1 MAEDISKILG
11 WAYIGTPAGMQSKRG
26 GCIADFEIGQITDL
40 DNRYIEIYPNTEI
53 LCQHWEL
60 RNNLP
65 VTYYILYRFAR
76 EMNAG
81 RHGAFYGSVLV
92 SVKYE
97 LEPTLVYGILSN
109 LADKLGKSL
118 DENQRFKTNITSLE
132 LTEPPELR
140 HLSQSLTKLSTISS
154 AAGNSCFLQPN
165 RPYIK
170 NEQANLK
177 IGADFFEHGNRLQAS
192 KIYNRVYG
200 SSNPEIVRYVQERK
214 SLKILDFNTLTY
226 ELSIEK
232 KNDEISDLSK
242 KLDETKISLVFS
254 EVQFHDL
261 KVQSDRLEQDFKNKI
276 LNLENQ
282 LSEAQRTMPAGVDRE
297 ELATQFKASQS
308 DQNNLQYVNSS
319 GSAPPRSNEHNSP
332 RFKSFQDQAGQKQ
345 NFQSQS
351 PKNKEPREPAFQNE
365 VSSQDNRGQ
374 KKSKNNHQH
383 LAETPQKGNYKTSQE
398 QIPQRQS
405 DRKKSE
411 KNRDALNSSENIDS
425 NQVKYTRHQFN
436 VFWLH
441 YRVYI
446 FAGLVLISLSCFLAY
461 NEYPDL
467 FNWGSKTENA
477 STVKNAVTSNIP
489 DSSTMHQTL
498 SAQVA
503 QPASVSDKNFMMQTN
518 PVSSSNTFSP
528 VNPKVIINQGVR
540 GPFKTSDDRVL
551 AQKADLSKPIPLNQ
565 GVKKSKEVVSNKESD
580 VKIMTYTVQK
590 GDYSLAIILKHINKL
605 HLKVSSLSKIEI
617 FFGPKDAITKDHK
630 FKAGEKLYYSV
641 PASH

>member
-26 GCIADFEIGQITDL
+26 GCIADFEIGPITDL
-40 DNRYIEIYPNTEI
+40 DNRYIEIYPKTEI

-97 LEPTLVYGILSN
+97 LEPTLVYGILTN
-109 LADKLGKSL
+109 LADKLGQSL
-118 DENQRFKTNITSLE
+118 DDNQRFKTNITLLE
-132 LTEPPELR
+132 LTEPPGLR
-140 HLSQSLTKLSTISS
+140 HLSLSLTKLSIISS
-154 AAGNSCFLQPN
+154 AAGNSCFLQRN

-177 IGADFFEHGNRLQAS
+177 MGADFFEHGNRLQAS

-214 SLKILDFNTLTY
+214 SLKILDFNTLSY

-242 KLDETKISLVFS
+242 KLDETKLSLVFS
-254 EVQFHDL
+254 EVQLNDL
-261 KVQSDRLEQDFKNKI
+261 KVQSDSLEQESKRRI

-282 LSEAQRTMPAGVDRE
+282 LCEAQKTMPAGVDHE
-297 ELATQFKASQS
+297 DMTQKSLHKNSQEPIPRQEKS
-308 DQNNLQYVNSS
+308 KKKNYKNNEALKNSKNV
-319 GSAPPRSNEHNSP
+319 RSNEV
-332 RFKSFQDQAGQKQ
+332 KDTQ
-345 NFQSQS
+345 
-351 PKNKEPREPAFQNE
+351 
-365 VSSQDNRGQ
+365 
-374 KKSKNNHQH
+374 HQ
-383 LAETPQKGNYKTSQE
+383 LYILWLNYK
-398 QIPQRQS
+398 IY
-405 DRKKSE
+405 
-411 KNRDALNSSENIDS
+411 L
-425 NQVKYTRHQFN
+425 
-436 VFWLH
+436 
-441 YRVYI
+441 
-446 FAGLVLISLSCFLAY
+446 FAGVVLISLSCFLAY
-461 NEYPDL
+461 SEYPGL
-467 FNWGSKTENA
+467 FKSGSNTENA
-477 STVKNAVTSNIP
+477 SDVNAVTTNEPQNTKASQSSVIP
-489 DSSTMHQTL
+489 VVPLTFASDRTL
-498 SAQVA
+498 QV
-503 QPASVSDKNFMMQTN
+503 QPN

-528 VNPKVIINQGVR
+528 VNPKIIINQNVR

-565 GVKKSKEVVSNKESD
+565 GVKKSKEVGSNKESD
-580 VKIMTYTVQK
+580 VKRMTYTVQK

-605 HLKVSSLSKIEI
+605 HLKVSRLSKLEI
-617 FFGPKDAITKDHK
+617 FLGPKDAITKNHK
-630 FKAGEKLYYSV
+630 FKAGEKIYYSV

>member
-1 MAEDISKILG
+1 MAEDMSKILG

-26 GCIADFEIGQITDL
+26 GCITDFEIGPFTDL

-109 LADKLGKSL
+109 LADKLGQSL

-132 LTEPPELR
+132 LTEPPGLR
-140 HLSQSLTKLSTISS
+140 QLSQLHTKLSTISS
-154 AAGNSCFLQPN
+154 AAGNSCFLQLKSP
-165 RPYIK
+165 ITQKEQTSLK
-170 NEQANLK
+170 N
-177 IGADFFEHGNRLQAS
+177 GSDFFEYGNRLQAS

-200 SSNPEIVRYVQERK
+200 SSNIEIVRYVQERK
-214 SLKILDFNTLTY
+214 ALKILDFNTLIY

-242 KLDETKISLVFS
+242 KLDETKKNLVFS

-282 LSEAQRTMPAGVDRE
+282 LSEAQRTLPTRVDRE
-297 ELATQFKASQS
+297 DLATHFKASQS
-308 DQNNLQYVNSS
+308 DQKNSPYVNSP
-319 GSAPPRSNEHNSP
+319 GTARPRSNEYDSP
-332 RFKSFQDQAGQKQ
+332 RYKGFQDEAAQKQ
-345 NFQSQS
+345 
-351 PKNKEPREPAFQNE
+351 
-365 VSSQDNRGQ
+365 
-374 KKSKNNHQH
+374 KSKNNHQH
-383 LAETPQKGNYKTSQE
+383 LAETPQKANYKTSQE
-398 QIPQRQS
+398 RRPQHQS
-405 DRKKSE
+405 DRKKGE
-411 KNRDALNSSENIDS
+411 KNRVALNSSEDIDS

-446 FAGLVLISLSCFLAY
+446 FAGLVLLSLSCFLAY
-461 NEYPDL
+461 TEYPDL
-467 FNWGSKTENA
+467 FRFGSVSKNIPESAHEATPSLTMGKLIPLSSKSPLSAAGDKQIQVQPNTISPSNA
-477 STVKNAVTSNIP
+477 PFNQVSTV
-489 DSSTMHQTL
+489 
-498 SAQVA
+498 
-503 QPASVSDKNFMMQTN
+503 
-518 PVSSSNTFSP
+518 
-528 VNPKVIINQGVR
+528 NQGVS
-540 GPFKTSDDRVL
+540 GTFITSDASSSHKTANPD
-551 AQKADLSKPIPLNQ
+551 KIIPIN
-565 GVKKSKEVVSNKESD
+565 VKVISGSPVMGAKD
-580 VKIMTYTVQK
+580 YDTKIMSYTVQK
-590 GDYSLAIILKHINKL
+590 GDYSLAIILKHISKL
-605 HLKVSSLSKIEI
+605 HLKVSALSKSQSS
-617 FFGPKDAITKDHK
+617 FGAKDAITKNQK
-630 FKAGEKLYYSV
+630 FKAGEKLYYYV